1 MTIIAKQTQ
10 EGAPASPL
18 VEKKKSK
25 RSKDD
30 GGDEDGEDDDE
41 DWSQDTSEEAVRA
54 RREQVCVH
62 QRGSGSLC
70 WAVWGVFGLRQ
81 MW

>member
-1 MTIIAKQTQ
+1 
-10 EGAPASPL
+10 

-30 GGDEDGEDDDE
+30 GGDDDGEDDDE

-54 RREQVCVH
+54 RREQVCIIGG
-62 QRGSGSLC
+62 RCALC
-70 WAVWGVFGLRQ
+70 GVFGL
-81 MW
+81 